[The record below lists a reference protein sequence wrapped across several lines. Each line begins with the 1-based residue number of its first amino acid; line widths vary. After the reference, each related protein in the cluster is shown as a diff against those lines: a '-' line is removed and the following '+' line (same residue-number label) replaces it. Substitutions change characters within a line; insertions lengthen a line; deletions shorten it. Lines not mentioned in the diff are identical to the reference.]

1 MTKGIQK
8 RPSAGSKAQQ
18 AQTINLLE
26 GERVSF
32 RDLAGR
38 PKATDEELN
47 SRYAKGDIRI
57 VTESARYSLAGIL
70 AMLRETVEGEAGQK
84 ELRYKLDPE
93 YQRRHR
99 WNVER
104 KSRLIESFLM
114 NVPVPP
120 VFLYERDLARFEVM
134 DGRQRLTALN
144 DFYADKF
151 ALTGL
156 QYWSDLDGRT
166 YSQLPSKVRDGIDR
180 RYISSVIL
188 LKETAATEEQAAML
202 KKLVFERLNS
212 GGVKLGSQE
221 TRNAVYDGPLNKLCL
236 ELSENESFRRMWGI
250 PLDPA
255 AEEADDEDA
264 EETVDEP
271 TAKGKRMFEKME
283 DVELV
288 LRFFAYRQIDSF
300 KAGLNKISEFL
311 DGFIIEGNRF
321 SDGLLGEYRAMFES
335 TVDFLW
341 SALEVESF
349 CVIGASTRPTKI
361 VYDPLMYVANSVDV
375 VPHRTKLIAKRDVLR
390 VELATMYERNQALFA
405 GRRTNF
411 ADTQNRNRC
420 VSEAFAAATYS
431 VQTGCPMRLASS
443 RRSRNRSSRWPWDGT
458 SMTITPRLARA
469 SSSTSDR
476 TAGCTRTG
484 LSWSSRSPNSGS
496 SSASPC

>member
-1 MTKGIQK
+1 
-8 RPSAGSKAQQ
+8 
-18 AQTINLLE
+18 
-26 GERVSF
+26 
-32 RDLAGR
+32 
-38 PKATDEELN
+38 LN

-70 AMLRETVEGEAGQK
+70 AMLRETVEGEAGEK

-99 WNVER
+99 WRVER

-134 DGRQRLTALN
+134 DGRQRLTALS

-151 ALTGL
+151 ALAGL

-180 RYISSVIL
+180 RYISSIIL

-202 KKLVFERLNS
+202 KKMVFERLNS
-212 GGVKLGSQE
+212 GGVKLTSQE

-255 AEEADDEDA
+255 PEEADDEDA
-264 EETVDEP
+264 EEAVDEP
-271 TAKGKRMFEKME
+271 TTTGKRMFGKME

-288 LRFFAYRQIDSF
+288 LRFFAYRHIDSF

-311 DGFIIEGNRF
+311 DGFIIKGNRF
-321 SDGLLGEYRAMFES
+321 SNNLLGEYRAMFES
-335 TVDFLW
+335 TVEFLW
-341 SALEVESF
+341 KALEGESF
-349 CVIGASTRPTKI
+349 CMTGTSPKRQTKI
-361 VYDPLMYVANSVDV
+361 VYDPLMYVANSADV
-375 VPHRTKLIAKRDVLR
+375 IPHRAKLIAKKYILR
-390 VELATMYERNQALFA
+390 AELAAMYEENQALFS

-420 VSEAFAAATYS
+420 VSEAFAAA
-431 VQTGCPMRLASS
+431 
-443 RRSRNRSSRWPWDGT
+443 
-458 SMTITPRLARA
+458 ITKAKK
-469 SSSTSDR
+469 S
-476 TAGCTRTG
+476 
-484 LSWSSRSPNSGS
+484 
-496 SSASPC
+496 